1 MSANNEYFKES
12 GTYLRARGFDLA
24 TGDKSGGIIDPKIIR
39 LEAGSI
45 LYRLFHLND
54 RKYGEWWSTAYELS
68 RIFSYFGREGLSAAT
83 GRSSGKGILHATLA
97 VRHDWSIADTKD
109 LRGRPSSH
117 HLGQFLCA
125 TPIESITAY
134 YGPGDDAPSDN
145 KQNVQKAAL
154 ILTESG
160 NQVRARQLFIPKCWE
175 YVEKFN
181 VIDEGATDTNLIS
194 SINKH
199 LKGRLEF
206 E

>member
-1 MSANNEYFKES
+1 MSANSEYFKES

-24 TGDKSGGIIDPKIIR
+24 TGDKSGGIIGPKVVK
-39 LEAGSI
+39 LEMGSV
-45 LYRLFHLND
+45 LYRLFHLSD

-68 RIFSYFGREGLSAAT
+68 KIFSYFGREGLSAAT

-97 VRHDWSIADTKD
+97 VRHDWSIADKTDHK
-109 LRGRPSSH
+109 GRPSSY
-117 HLGQFLCA
+117 HLGQYLCA
-125 TPIESITAY
+125 TPIEAISAY

-145 KQNVQKAAL
+145 GNNTQKAAL

-160 NQVRARQLFIPKCWE
+160 AQVRARQLFLPQCWN
-175 YVEKFN
+175 YLEKLE
-181 VIDEGATDTNLIS
+181 VLDEGDTDTNLMN